1 MPDTHSLTGRVLA
14 TRSPVHIPDVL
25 ADPEYRWASQPV
37 AGYHAMVG
45 VPIFVET
52 DLIGVLAVT
61 RPVPEPF
68 TDDETRLVTAFA
80 NQPAIAIAN
89 AAIVH
94 TSPCCSVTGQILIS
108 QRVVAAVEEAVDAEP
123 VGELKG
129 FGRPVAADAVRAP
142 GSS

>member
-61 RPVPEPF
+61 RPV
-68 TDDETRLVTAFA
+68 L
-80 NQPAIAIAN
+80 
-89 AAIVH
+89 
-94 TSPCCSVTGQILIS
+94 
-108 QRVVAAVEEAVDAEP
+108 
-123 VGELKG
+123 
-129 FGRPVAADAVRAP
+129 
-142 GSS
+142 